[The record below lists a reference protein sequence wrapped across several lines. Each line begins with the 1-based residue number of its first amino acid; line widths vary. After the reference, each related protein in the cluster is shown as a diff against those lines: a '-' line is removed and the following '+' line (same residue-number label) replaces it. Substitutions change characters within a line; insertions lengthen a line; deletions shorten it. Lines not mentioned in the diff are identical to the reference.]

1 MSNTPIAFSE
11 VEVARILWVLTEAT
25 ELAEQVDA
33 LSTLAHV
40 EEILKLVRDRF
51 DRHRPTDS

>member
-33 LSTLAHV
+33 LSTLAHI

>member
-51 DRHRPTDS
+51 VRMER